1 MLGPLPSLN
10 KNNLKAEILVCNGG
24 ADKFT
29 PSKDSAAFRK
39 QLDDAGATYDFKTY
53 PNALHAFTNPKA
65 DEYAAKF
72 KGLAVGYNAEAD
84 KQSWEDMK
92 VFLGRA
98 LR

>member
-1 MLGPLPSLN
+1 MLSN
-10 KNNLKAEILVCNGG
+10 KDLYLQFERI
-24 ADKFT
+24 
-29 PSKDSAAFRK
+29 FRE
-39 QLDDAGATYDFKTY
+39 QLDEAGVAYDFKTY
-53 PNALHAFTNPKA
+53 PNSLHAFTNPKA

-92 VFLGRA
+92 AFLSKV